1 MKSYS
6 VTAFFP
12 EVKPA
17 HRAEQHCVVQANNM
31 ALAAKRGL
39 QQLRKEAAAG
49 KRVTTVRLTIRVIG
63 NVDNRKEQN

>member
-49 KRVTTVRLTIRVIG
+49 KRVTTVRLTIRLIG
-63 NVDNRKEQN
+63 KAEPGLETE

>member
-17 HRAEQHCVVQANNM
+17 HQAEQHCVVQANNM
-31 ALAAKRGL
+31 GLAAKRGY
-39 QQLRKEAAAG
+39 QALRKRAAARR
-49 KRVTTVRLTIRVIG
+49 RVTTVRLTIRLIG
-63 NVDNRKEQN
+63 NAENGKEQG